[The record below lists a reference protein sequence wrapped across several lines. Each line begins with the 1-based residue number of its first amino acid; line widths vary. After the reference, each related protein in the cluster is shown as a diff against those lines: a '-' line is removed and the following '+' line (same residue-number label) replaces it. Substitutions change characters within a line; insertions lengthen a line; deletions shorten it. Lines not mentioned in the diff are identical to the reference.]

1 MSKTLSAKEGS
12 ALAGLAFEKERLNRT
27 QGSPELVKQLES
39 ADAKTIA
46 KAIFDESSVSDEEAK
61 RAARQLKA
69 WSQGRSAPRNP

>member
-1 MSKTLSAKEGS
+1 
-12 ALAGLAFEKERLNRT
+12 
-27 QGSPELVKQLES
+27 VKQLES

-46 KAIFDESSVSDEEAK
+46 KAIFDEASVSDEEAK